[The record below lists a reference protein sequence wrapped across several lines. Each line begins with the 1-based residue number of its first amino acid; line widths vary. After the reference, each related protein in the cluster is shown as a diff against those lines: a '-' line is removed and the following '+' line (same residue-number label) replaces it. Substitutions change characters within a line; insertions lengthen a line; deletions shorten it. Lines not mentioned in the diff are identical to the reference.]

1 MSNVQIEIINVA
13 ISNPPTKAGNGKTYE
28 LLDVA
33 YKNKSFQ
40 DKVEGKKI
48 VGFSSPQVTA
58 VLKTAQFGDKFT
70 VVREKDGEFWKW
82 TQLIK
87 DGEDV
92 PMAVQ
97 PTQTATPAVKP
108 TATPTPK
115 STYETAEERAARQVM
130 IVRQSSISSAIAL
143 LAANGGKKNTPEEV
157 VATASLFEAFVMFK
171 EAPAVGFADMEDDVP
186 L

>member
-58 VLKTAQFGDKFT
+58 ALKAAQFGDKFT

-87 DGEDV
+87 DGEAI

-97 PTQTATPAVKP
+97 TTSMAPAVKP
-108 TATPTPK
+108 TAIPTPK

-157 VATASLFEAFVMFK
+157 VAIATIFEAFVMSK
-171 EAPAVGFADMEDDVP
+171 EAPPVGFADMEDDVP